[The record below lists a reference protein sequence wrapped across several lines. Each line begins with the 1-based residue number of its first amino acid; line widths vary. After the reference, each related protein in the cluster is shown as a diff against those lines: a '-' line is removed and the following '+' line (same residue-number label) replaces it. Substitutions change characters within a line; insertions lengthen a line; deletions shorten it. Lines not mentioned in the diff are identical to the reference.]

1 MTTKANAS
9 DDVFGSLQSLNRPRD
24 EAWSNW
30 AKFEKE
36 GDFVQGFIRDVFY
49 RKEERDESGQ
59 GFSDQRGITLEQK
72 DGTLINVGIK
82 TMPWILALTDNLRLG
97 DPMRATWEK
106 TMPPKSKMYKG
117 AKVFKYEGK
126 NLPENAGNKT
136 VRELYEADRAE
147 GGTESPAPT
156 PEHTA
161 ADAQADAELEAF

>member
-1 MTTKANAS
+1 MVKENAANT
-9 DDVFGSLQSLNRPRD
+9 DVFGDLQSLNRPRD
-24 EAWSNW
+24 AAWGNW

-49 RKEERDESGQ
+49 RQEERDESGQ

-72 DGTLINVGIK
+72 DGTLINLGIK
-82 TMPWILALTDNLRLG
+82 TFPWILALTDNLRIG

-126 NLPENAGNKT
+126 NLPENANNKT
-136 VRELYEADRAE
+136 VRELYEADKLA
-147 GGTESPAPT
+147 GGTVSPGPS
-156 PEHTA
+156 PEVA
-161 ADAQADAELEAF
+161 AQDAQADADLEAF